1 MHCKLFHDWASVW
14 TLVGEPFN
22 PESTSLRP
30 PEETWQI
37 NCLRCGKIKEKK
49 VTT

>member
-1 MHCKLFHDWASVW
+1 MHCKLFHDWADVW
-14 TLVGEPFN
+14 TISGDSFIGDEP
-22 PESTSLRP
+22 PDEVL
-30 PEETWQI
+30 WQI